1 MPEKPENRVERI
13 VSDLLRGRR
22 LRLRAGDAEEKE
34 AITAAARFA
43 AASQG
48 PQRMSPAFRRR
59 LADILESTPRETWLT
74 RRAAMIA
81 GLGVAAGAL
90 AGGFVGRSLE
100 PGRGAALRAP
110 SSPVLPENGQ
120 WTDVGALA
128 DFRDGSGKLVKAGA
142 VGAFVFRR
150 GESVSA
156 VSSMC
161 SHLPCELWWEG
172 KSGLLE
178 CPCHPVSFTADGKPS
193 SASYTLPDLNEV
205 KARVTDAGRVE
216 VLGT

>member
-1 MPEKPENRVERI
+1 MREKPENRVERI
-13 VSDLLRGRR
+13 VDDLLHGRR

-43 AASQG
+43 AARQG

-59 LADILESTPRETWLT
+59 LAEILESTPRETWLT
-74 RRAAMIA
+74 RRAALVA

-90 AGGFVGRSLE
+90 AGGVVGK
-100 PGRGAALRAP
+100 ALAP
-110 SSPVLPENGQ
+110 STGPITPSASKPVLPRAGR

-128 DFRDGSGKLVKAGA
+128 DFVEGQGKLVRAGA

-156 VSSMC
+156 VSSIC
-161 SHLPCELWWEG
+161 SHLPCELWWDG
-172 KSGLLE
+172 GSSVLE
-178 CPCHPVSFTADGKPS
+178 CPCHPVSFKPDGMPS
-193 SASYTLPDLNEV
+193 SPSYTLPALNEV
-205 KARVTDAGRVE
+205 KARVSAAGRVE